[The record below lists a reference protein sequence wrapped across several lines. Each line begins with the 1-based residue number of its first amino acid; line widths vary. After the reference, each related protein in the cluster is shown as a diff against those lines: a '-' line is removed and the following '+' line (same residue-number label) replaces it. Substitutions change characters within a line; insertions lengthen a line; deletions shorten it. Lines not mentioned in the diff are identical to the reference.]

1 LLSTSEF
8 DVNRSDYYTRNQF
21 YSITKGVKMSSE
33 EINKQIE
40 EFLKK
45 GGSIEKIPAGTSTE
59 RALSEK
65 KKLFGLSSR
74 RPGFD
79 KERLILTP
87 KD

>member
-1 LLSTSEF
+1 M
-8 DVNRSDYYTRNQF
+8 D
-21 YSITKGVKMSSE
+21 SE
-33 EINKQIE
+33 EINKQVE

-45 GGSIEKIPAGTSTE
+45 GGSIEKIPSGASTE

-79 KERLILTP
+79 KERLVLTP
-87 KD
+87 KDQ

>member
-1 LLSTSEF
+1 M
-8 DVNRSDYYTRNQF
+8 D
-21 YSITKGVKMSSE
+21 SE
-33 EINKQIE
+33 EINKQVE

-45 GGSIEKIPAGTSTE
+45 GGSIEQVPPGASTE

-65 KKLFGLSSR
+65 KKLFGLNSR

-87 KD
+87 EGKL

>member
-1 LLSTSEF
+1 MNEE
-8 DVNRSDYYTRNQF
+8 
-21 YSITKGVKMSSE
+21 KMKSKDLNE
-33 EINKQIE
+33 QVE

-45 GGSIEKIPAGTSTE
+45 GGSIEQVPMGTSGDNMIS
-59 RALSEK
+59 LSK
-65 KKLFGLSSR
+65 KKQLYGLSKR